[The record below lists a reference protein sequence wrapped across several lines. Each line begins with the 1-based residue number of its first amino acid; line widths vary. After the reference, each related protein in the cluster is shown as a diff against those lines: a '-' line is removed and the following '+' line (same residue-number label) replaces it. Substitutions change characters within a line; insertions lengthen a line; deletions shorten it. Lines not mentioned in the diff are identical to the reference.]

1 MRALR
6 TPFQRG
12 KGDRLPGRIAALL
25 ALLAFALQASPAA
38 AWQQADF
45 PAMTG
50 DADSVPVWSADD
62 FHPTDSVLSLGSYW
76 RFRAGDSLQWASPSY
91 DASGWEEASTYLG
104 PSELPFLDWEGIG
117 WFRKRLRVDSTLV
130 NHPLALVLSPHNGAS
145 EIYLD
150 GELIYHLGEVS
161 VFAEDYRPYRDRRPR
176 PVVLPDTGVHLLAV
190 RYVNH
195 DAQTYLERGYTPG
208 FGLQLGDMEAH
219 LKQALGWTERHS
231 RLTLFFGGLLL
242 AFTGIHFLLF
252 AFYPGEKRNLYFALF
267 TGLLAL
273 VTWLR
278 YRGDHTHSP
287 LEVVDLGVYHE
298 VAWLMMLVFALR
310 FAYSLFYKKV
320 PLLFWG
326 FLAAGVLLAGASWSG
341 EGGLA
346 SYHDFF
352 VLAVL
357 LEIGR
362 VLAVSFWHKRQG
374 VWIIG
379 TGLFC
384 FTGGMLYTSL
394 VNLNMVAGDPV
405 YGGIYG
411 AILLIFTM
419 SVFLSR
425 DFARTQR
432 RLEHKLIEVKHLSE
446 RSLEQER
453 MNKKKELER
462 KLLEAENERKTRELE
477 EARALQLSMLPKNL
491 PESSHWDIA
500 VFMETAQEVG
510 GDYYDFSLDKNGQMT
525 VALGDATGHGMKAGI
540 IVATAKSYFHT
551 LAGDR
556 DNLDLLRR
564 MSSGIRNMDLKLLY
578 MGMTLVNCRRHRVEI
593 TAAGM
598 PPILV
603 YRSAPAEVETVTIKG
618 MPLGTRIDYPYEN
631 RELQLQPGD
640 VMLLM
645 SDGLM
650 ELFNEQ
656 RELLGLNRIRQAFEE
671 VAESP
676 ANNILSRL
684 NRLIDQWSGRA
695 SHEDDITILVM
706 KAR

>member
-1 MRALR
+1 M
-6 TPFQRG
+6 
-12 KGDRLPGRIAALL
+12 LL
-25 ALLAFALQASPAA
+25 ACTLLARPVAAQEGEVAQPGFLDLQG
-38 AWQQADF
+38 QR
-45 PAMTG
+45 
-50 DADSVPVWSADD
+50 DSVPVWSADD
-62 FHPTDSVLSLGSYW
+62 FHPTDSVLTLGSYW
-76 RFRAGDSLQWASPSY
+76 PFRAGDSLQWASPSY
-91 DASGWEEASTYLG
+91 DDSGWEEVSTYLG

-117 WFRKRLRVDSTLV
+117 WFRFRLKVDSTLV
-130 NHPLALVLSPHNGAS
+130 NYPLALMLSPHNGAS

-150 GELIYHLGEVS
+150 GELIYRLGEVS
-161 VFAEDYRPYRDRRPR
+161 VFAEDYKPYRDRRPR
-176 PVVLPDTGVHLLAV
+176 PIVLPDTGVHLLAV

-195 DAQTYLERGYTPG
+195 DAQTYLDRGYAPG
-208 FGLQLGDMEAH
+208 FGLQLGDMEVH
-219 LKQALGWTERHS
+219 LKQALNWTERNS
-231 RLTLFFGGLLL
+231 RLNLFFGGVLL
-242 AFTGIHFLLF
+242 AFTVIHFLLF

-278 YRGDHTHSP
+278 YMADRTHSP
-287 LEVVDLGVYHE
+287 LEVVEYGVYHE
-298 VAWLMMLVFALR
+298 VAWLLMLVFALR
-310 FAYSLFYKKV
+310 FAYSLFYDRR
-320 PLLFWG
+320 PLPFWA
-326 FLAAGVLLAGASWSG
+326 FLAAGLVLGGASWTGSW
-341 EGGLA
+341 GLER
-346 SYHDFF
+346 YHDFF

-357 LEIGR
+357 LEIAR
-362 VLAVSFWHKRQG
+362 VLAVSFWRRRQG

-384 FTGGMLYTSL
+384 FAGGMLYTSL
-394 VNLNMVAGDPV
+394 ANMNMIAGDPV
-405 YGGIYG
+405 YGSIYG

-453 MNKKKELER
+453 TNKKKELER

-510 GDYYDFSLDKNGQMT
+510 GDYYDFSLDKNGRMT

-556 DNLDLLRR
+556 DNLDMLRR

-578 MGMTLVNCRRHRVEI
+578 MGMTLVSCNRHHVEI

-598 PPILV
+598 PPALV
-603 YRSAPAEVETVTIKG
+603 YRREAASVETHTIRG
-618 MPLGTRIDYPYEN
+618 MPLGTRIEYPYEN

-640 VMLLM
+640 VLLLM

-650 ELFNEQ
+650 ELFNEK
-656 RELLGLNRIRQAFEE
+656 RELLGMDRIRQAFEE

-684 NRLIDQWSGRA
+684 NRLIDQWSGSA

-706 KAR
+706 KAQ